1 MEEYIRDQGLLL
13 NIHPS
18 PSPSPTPSS
27 DLSRDSDVSR
37 DRPHVLPPKM
47 NGEILLPD
55 SSAGRRQETVTPSAS
70 LSTGE
75 DSGYSDHTPTGDSLG
90 CDTLSSGETRPSSG
104 SGVDL
109 GQGTVYE
116 FKSERSELSFGE
128 IEPKS
133 VSSKTLP
140 ISETEE
146 KVTDF
151 PEIEFLLKPN
161 IEREKSVEFRETDLS
176 EPR

>member
-1 MEEYIRDQGLLL
+1 
-13 NIHPS
+13 
-18 PSPSPTPSS
+18 
-27 DLSRDSDVSR
+27 
-37 DRPHVLPPKM
+37 M
-47 NGEILLPD
+47 NGEILLPV

-116 FKSERSELSFGE
+116 FKSERSELSFGD